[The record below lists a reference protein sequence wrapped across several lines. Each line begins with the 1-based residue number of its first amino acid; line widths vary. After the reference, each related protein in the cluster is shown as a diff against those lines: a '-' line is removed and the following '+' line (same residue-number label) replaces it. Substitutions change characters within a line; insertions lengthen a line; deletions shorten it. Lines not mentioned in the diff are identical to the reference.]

1 MGLFDSTNTWI
12 RGVGMT
18 PFVKHSEDTFA
29 ELAQRAITDAVSAAG
44 IALTDIDEVVCG
56 TGYGGSLAGQ
66 RIAGP
71 LGLTGPRITNVENAC
86 SSGLAA
92 LAVGAEAIQSGR
104 AKTVVVVGVDRL
116 SDMGRGALP
125 LSQEDVEVRQ
135 GAIMPA
141 VYAMRAA
148 RYLSE
153 TGATIDDI
161 ANVSVK
167 SRRYGKLNPY
177 AQMRN
182 LVSKEEVLDSRVVA
196 TPLTLFMCCPRGD
209 GAAAVILS
217 AHAPGVA
224 EPGIKLKGLAIQSG
238 RFSDGFRD
246 MTRSELS
253 ERTARAA
260 YASADLTPAD
270 IQAVETH
277 DAFAIAE
284 LMYYESLGFAEIG
297 EGWRLI
303 RDGSTEL
310 DGKVAVNP
318 SGGLLSKG
326 HPVGATGVAQICEA
340 YWQLAGV
347 AGDRQVSTPENI
359 LTHCTGGGISG
370 FDHGAAGVSIV
381 GLA

>member
-1 MGLFDSTNTWI
+1 MFDSTDTWI
-12 RGVGMT
+12 RGVAMT
-18 PFVKHSEDTFA
+18 PFVKRSEDTFG
-29 ELAQRAITDAVSAAG
+29 EMAQKAIIDAVRAAG
-44 IALTDIDEVVCG
+44 LTLNDIDEVVCG
-56 TGYGGSLAGQ
+56 TGYGGALAGQ

-92 LAVGAEAIQSGR
+92 VAVSAEAIQSGR
-104 AKTVVVVGVDRL
+104 AETVAAVGVDRL
-116 SDMGRGALP
+116 SDLGRGALP
-125 LSQEDVEVRQ
+125 LSQEDIEVRQ

-141 VYAMRAA
+141 IYAMRAA

-153 TGATIDDI
+153 TGATIEDI
-161 ANVSVK
+161 ANISVK

-177 AQMRN
+177 AQMRD
-182 LVSKEEVLDSRVVA
+182 LVSIEEVLDSRAVS

-209 GAAAVILS
+209 GAAAAILS

-224 EPGIKLKGLAIQSG
+224 EPGVKLKGLAIQSG

-260 YASADLTPAD
+260 YESAGLTPAD
-270 IQAVETH
+270 IQVVETH

-303 RDGSTEL
+303 RDGSTEI
-310 DGKVAVNP
+310 DGRVAVNP
-318 SGGLLSKG
+318 SGGLLSRG
-326 HPVGATGVAQICEA
+326 HPVGATGVAQVCEA
-340 YWQLAGV
+340 YWQLAGL
-347 AGDRQVSTPENI
+347 AGDRQVSNPENV

-381 GLA
+381 GRA